1 MIGLAPTAAAARVL
15 REELG
20 DSVIATDTLAK
31 LVHALTSGTAVP
43 DWVAAIGPG
52 SLVIV
57 DEAGMAGTLELAT
70 VIDYAV
76 GRGASVQLVGDD
88 RHLAAVGAGGLLR
101 DIDRIHG
108 SVTLSEFRLTPV
120 TSVVL
125 GEPPCQV
132 SGQSRAEG
140 TPSATVG

>member
-43 DWVAAIGPG
+43 DWVAIGLG

-88 RHLAAVGAGGLLR
+88 RHLAAGAGGLLR
-101 DIDRIHG
+101 DIDRTHG
-108 SVTLSEFRLTPV
+108 SVTLSEIRLTPV
-120 TSVVL
+120 TSR
-125 GEPPCQV
+125 
-132 SGQSRAEG
+132 SR
-140 TPSATVG
+140 